1 MGWPGLE
8 AHTHTYSNIDRYT
21 FLTYL
26 CYLTYAPLYIAGPI
40 VGYNAFAAQ
49 VGFFPIGIFYIES
62 VLLSGESRRST
73 LG

>member
-1 MGWPGLE
+1 
-8 AHTHTYSNIDRYT
+8 
-21 FLTYL
+21 
-26 CYLTYAPLYIAGPI
+26 LTYAPLYIAGPI